1 MLCNECGKN
10 EANVHLTHI
19 INGKKTESHLCEEC
33 AKKNQAILNSNFS
46 MENLFSVMLNN
57 SFNNKT
63 YLPAAKS
70 CTNCGMTYENFRNTG
85 KFGCSHCIDSFK
97 GRLKPVIKS
106 IQGYDRHIGKIPKR
120 AGGDYK
126 IQMDIER
133 LKNDLKGAVEREEYE
148 LAAELRDKINDLENK
163 KGDEQFGK

>member
-33 AKKNQAILNSNFS
+33 AKKNQTILNSNFS

>member
-19 INGKKTESHLCEEC
+19 INGKKTESHLCEDC

>member
-10 EANVHLTHI
+10 EANVHLTDI

-33 AKKNQAILNSNFS
+33 AKKNQTILNSNFS

>member
-1 MLCNECGKN
+1 
-10 EANVHLTHI
+10 
-19 INGKKTESHLCEEC
+19 
-33 AKKNQAILNSNFS
+33 

>member
-10 EANVHLTHI
+10 EANVHVTHI

-46 MENLFSVMLNN
+46 MENLFSAMLNN
-57 SFNNKT
+57 TFNSKT
-63 YLPAAKS
+63 YLPAKGCS
-70 CTNCGMTYENFRNTG
+70 NCGMTYESFRKTG

-97 GRLKPVIKS
+97 GRLTPVIKS
-106 IQGYDRHIGKIPKR
+106 IQGYDRHTGKIPKR

-126 IQMDIER
+126 LQIDIQR
-133 LKNDLKGAVEREEYE
+133 LKSELRAAVDREEYE
-148 LAAELRDKINDLENK
+148 LAAELRDKIHALEK
-163 KGDEQFGK
+163 RKWDA

>member
-33 AKKNQAILNSNFS
+33 AKKNQTLFNPSFS
-46 MENLFSVMLNN
+46 MENLFSAMLNN

-63 YLPAAKS
+63 YLPAKGCS
-70 CTNCGMTYENFRNTG
+70 NCGMTYENFRTTG
-85 KFGCSHCIDSFK
+85 KFGCSQCIDSFK

-106 IQGYDRHIGKIPKR
+106 IQGYDRHTGKIPKR
-120 AGGDYK
+120 TGGAYK
-126 IQMDIER
+126 VQMDIER
-133 LKNDLKGAVEREEYE
+133 LKNELRCAVEREEYE
-148 LAAELRDKINDLENK
+148 LAAELRDKIYELEKK
-163 KGDEQFGK
+163 KGDEQFEK

>member
-33 AKKNQAILNSNFS
+33 AKKNQTILNSNFS
-46 MENLFSVMLNN
+46 MENLFSAMLNN